1 MAEKLTKEEKEL
13 LEKHRAK
20 KIKKKG
26 QYSKYLIAFIVAINV
41 IFTATV
47 LFLYLRVKSEP
58 STLIGAWF
66 GFTTMEL
73 WNLAM
78 IKKKKMEK
86 KENDYES

>member
-1 MAEKLTKEEKEL
+1 MTEKLTNEEKEL
-13 LEKHRAK
+13 LETYRVK

-47 LFLYLRVKSEP
+47 LLVYLRVKSEP

-66 GFTTMEL
+66 GFTTVEL
-73 WNLAM
+73 WNLAT

-86 KENDYES
+86 KENNYDE

>member
-1 MAEKLTKEEKEL
+1 MAEKLTDEEKEI
-13 LEKHRAK
+13 LETYRAK
-20 KIKKKG
+20 KNKKKG

-41 IFTATV
+41 IFTAIV
-47 LFLYLRVKSEP
+47 LLVYLRVKSEP

-78 IKKKKMEK
+78 IKKKKIGGK
-86 KENDYES
+86 K